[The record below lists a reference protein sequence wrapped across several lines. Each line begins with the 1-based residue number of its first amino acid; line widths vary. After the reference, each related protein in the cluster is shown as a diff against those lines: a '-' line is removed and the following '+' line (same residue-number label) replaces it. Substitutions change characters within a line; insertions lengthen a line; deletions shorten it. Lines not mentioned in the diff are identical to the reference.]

1 MSGRG
6 GTLERWVAAG
16 MGGRQGREKSI
27 LVEGLLFSN
36 RQGLGEMWTDKGSLV
51 GEGSM

>member
-27 LVEGLLFSN
+27 LEEGLFSS
-36 RQGLGEMWTDKGSLV
+36 RQGLGKMWTNKGSLV
-51 GEGSM
+51 GERSM